1 MIFNFLESVAELI
14 TSVLGLIFHAIQML
28 VMMLLQLP
36 KAITWVLT
44 SITFMPAFVGSV
56 IIISVGIAVIITVVN
71 HWGN

>member
-1 MIFNFLESVAELI
+1 MILSFLESVGSLI
-14 TSVLGLIFHAIQML
+14 TSVLGMIFHAIEML

-44 SITFMPAFVGSV
+44 SVTFMPAFVSSV
-56 IIISVGIAVIITVVN
+56 ILISIGIAVIITVVN

>member
-1 MIFNFLESVAELI
+1 MIFEFLNSIASLI
-14 TSVLGLIFHAIQML
+14 SSVLGMVFHAIQML

-36 KAITWVLT
+36 KAITWILT